1 MPQNLL
7 KSLVGSWEGTCRTWF
22 ELGTLAD
29 ESQIKGT
36 IRPVLDGRFFRHE
49 CRQGLY
55 PLFKA

>member
-1 MPQNLL
+1 MPQDLL

-29 ESQIKGT
+29 ESQVNGT